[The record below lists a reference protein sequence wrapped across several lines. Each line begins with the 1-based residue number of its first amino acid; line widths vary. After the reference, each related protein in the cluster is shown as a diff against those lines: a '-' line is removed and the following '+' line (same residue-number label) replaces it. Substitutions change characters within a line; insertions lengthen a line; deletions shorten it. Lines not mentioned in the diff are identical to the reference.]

1 MAVVPLDAAASGHLM
16 TTTDEGARTVE
27 VTTGDGIPVP
37 LGFLSHVANVGIK
50 DDTTDFSVLAA
61 NGPCV
66 ADAVFT
72 RSRFAGPSVA
82 VSRRHLA
89 AGRPRSIVTVS
100 KNANVAT
107 GEDGLRHA
115 VELAAGVARVL
126 GGSPDEVLVAST
138 GVIGRPYPMERLRA
152 HLGRGLPMAPAD
164 LPAVARAIMTT
175 DTVPKLAGARVGPVT
190 IAGVA
195 KGVGMIEPD
204 MATMLAYLITDAEIP
219 LDVLQGAFR
228 RVVDRTFN
236 CLSVDT
242 DTSTSDTAV
251 ILANGVAGRV
261 DPVAFEA
268 ALLGVAESL
277 VRQLARDGEGATK
290 LLQVTVTRARDVAQ
304 ARRVAKAVVNSP
316 LVKTAVHGA
325 DPNWGRVVMAVGKC
339 SDDTDIRPES
349 VRVGFGPIEAY
360 PGPPDE
366 AVLAALAA
374 VLRADEVE
382 ITVSVGT
389 GDASARVWG
398 CDLSDGY
405 VRINADYTT

>member
-1 MAVVPLDAAASGHLM
+1 M
-16 TTTDEGARTVE
+16 TE
-27 VTTGDGIPVP
+27 VITGDGVPVP
-37 LGFLSHVANVGIK
+37 RGFVSHVANVGIK

-61 NGPCV
+61 EGACT

-72 RSRFAGPSVA
+72 KSRFAGPSVA
-82 VSRRHLA
+82 LSRLHLER
-89 AGRPRSIVTVS
+89 GRPRAIVTVS

-107 GEDGLRHA
+107 GEEGLRHA
-115 VELAAGVARVL
+115 VELAGGVATAL
-126 GGSPDEVLVAST
+126 GCEPDDVLVAST
-138 GVIGRPYPMERLRA
+138 GVIGRLYPIERLRA
-152 HLGRGLPMAPAD
+152 HLPDGVVTGPLD

-175 DTVPKLAGARVGPVT
+175 DTVPKLAGARVGDAV

-204 MATMLAYLITDAEIP
+204 MATLLTYVVTDAAVPAEQ
-219 LDVLQGAFR
+219 LRATFR
-228 RVVDRTFN
+228 RVVDRTYN

-251 ILANGVAGRV
+251 ILAGGAAGPV
-261 DPVAFEA
+261 DPDAFEE
-268 ALLGVAESL
+268 ALGAVTGSL

-290 LLQVTVTRARDVAQ
+290 LLTVTVTEARDAEQ

-339 SDDTDIRPES
+339 SDDTDIRPEA
-349 VRVGFGPIEAY
+349 VRVAFGDVEAY
-360 PGPPDE
+360 PAPADDGLLE
-366 AVLAALAA
+366 RLTHILE
-374 VLRADEVE
+374 RDEVD
-382 ITVSVGT
+382 IAVTLGT
-389 GDASARVWG
+389 GTASARVWG